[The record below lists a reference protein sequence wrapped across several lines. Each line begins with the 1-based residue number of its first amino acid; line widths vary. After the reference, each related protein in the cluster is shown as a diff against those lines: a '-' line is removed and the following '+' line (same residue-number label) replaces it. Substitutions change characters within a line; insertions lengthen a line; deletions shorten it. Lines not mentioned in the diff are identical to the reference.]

1 MSHVFVSYSRKDS
14 ETVDHIVARLE
25 QDGFDAWIDRADIR
39 GGDLW
44 RAEIVK
50 AIHEAYA
57 FVLIL
62 SPDSVISKNVGRE
75 VALAEN
81 TVREFVPLLLAPVE
95 LPDALSYTLAGIQ
108 WIEYYR
114 DPEAK
119 YTELV
124 EVLQAQREKSGAS
137 QTSST
142 QEAELIIKGLN
153 LSQFGP
159 QKQEQLLDLIA
170 EFTGTQRADLSLTQL
185 TAGSVHAFIKMPA
198 DSAYQLKTAALNR
211 DSRLI
216 NFGIDALR
224 LSGDRNFVLLK
235 TGRIGSLKAG
245 RLGGRYWFIGGL
257 ALVIALFLSAMI
269 ISFVLPRAE
278 IFVTTT
284 STSTAT
290 NTFTSTPSHTPTSSL
305 TSTPTRTLTP
315 TPTYTPTP
323 TNAPPLSA
331 PRLISPQAHQVYY
344 LISGS
349 CTNLTFKWS
358 SVSKTD
364 VTYTLDLQ
372 TDTGSNVAFF
382 PGISGT
388 SMNIETCSGNYR
400 WGVRATRISDGQ
412 MGPWSPWIPFKVKKW
427 HIRPT
432 ATPTAHCIHC

>member
-1 MSHVFVSYSRKDS
+1 MKHVFISYSRKDS
-14 ETVDHIVARLE
+14 ATVDHIVAGLDE
-25 QDGFDAWIDRADIR
+25 DKFEAWIDREEIH

-44 RAEIVK
+44 REEIVE
-50 AIHEAYA
+50 AIDDAYA
-57 FVLIL
+57 FVLML
-62 SPDSVISKNVGRE
+62 SPDSVASDNVRKE
-75 VALAEN
+75 VDLAEGAAKALIP
-81 TVREFVPLLLAPVE
+81 VLLAPAK
-95 LPDALSYTLAGIQ
+95 LPSRLRYQLAGIQ

-114 DPEAK
+114 DHEAK
-119 YTELV
+119 YRELV
-124 EVLQAQREKSGAS
+124 EVLRTHQPKPSARKTPTTREV
-137 QTSST
+137 
-142 QEAELIIKGLN
+142 EFVLKGLN
-153 LSQFGP
+153 PSEFGTE
-159 QKQEQLLDLIA
+159 KQEQLLDLIA
-170 EFTGTQRADLSLTQL
+170 DSTRTPRADISLEKL
-185 TAGSVHAFIKMPA
+185 TAGSVHAFVKMPA

-224 LSGDRNFVLLK
+224 LSGDRKYVLLK

-290 NTFTSTPSHTPTSSL
+290 NTFTSTPSHT
-305 TSTPTRTLTP
+305 STPTRTLTP

-349 CTNLTFKWS
+349 CTNMTFKWS